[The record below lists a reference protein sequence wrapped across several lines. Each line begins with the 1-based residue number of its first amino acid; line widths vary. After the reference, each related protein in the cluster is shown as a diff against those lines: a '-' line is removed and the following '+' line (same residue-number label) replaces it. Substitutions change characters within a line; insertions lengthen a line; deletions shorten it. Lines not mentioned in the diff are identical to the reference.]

1 MGSMPVKIDSH
12 HHLWNYTPQEYG
24 WISDPMKIIRRDFVP
39 MDLRSALGSAGVSGA
54 VTVQARETLEET
66 TWLLALAKSEPK
78 MRGVVGWVPLIEP
91 RVGDLLEKLAA
102 DPKMKGVRHVLQDD
116 KASVLMEDKRFN
128 AGIDLLPRHNLVY
141 DILIYERHLKM
152 TVPFVDRHPKQV
164 FVLDHIAKPLI
175 KDHAL
180 EPWRTLIRELAKRG
194 NVYCK
199 LSGMVTEADWR
210 TWKPADLKPY
220 IDVVIEAFTPKRLMF
235 GSDWPVML
243 VASSYKQWHDVV
255 AGAIAQL
262 SEAEQERIWSGT
274 ATEAYRL

>member
-1 MGSMPVKIDSH
+1 MPVKIDSH

-66 TWLLALAKSEPK
+66 TWLLTLAKSESK
-78 MRGVVGWVPLIEP
+78 MQGVVGWVPLVEP

-116 KASVLMEDKRFN
+116 KASVLMEDNRFN
-128 AGIDLLPRHNLVY
+128 AGVGLLPRHKLVY

-152 TVPFVDRHPKQV
+152 AIPFVDRHPNQV

-175 KDHAL
+175 KDHVM
-180 EPWRTLIRELAKRG
+180 EPWRTLIRDLARRP

-210 TWKPADLKPY
+210 NWNPADLKPY
-220 IDVVIEAFTPKRLMF
+220 IDVVLEAFRPRRLMF

-243 VASSYKQWHDVV
+243 VASSYKRWHDVV
-255 AGAIAQL
+255 AESIASL
-262 SEAEQERIWSGT
+262 TEAEQERIWSGS
-274 ATEAYRL
+274 ATEAYKL

>member
-1 MGSMPVKIDSH
+1 MPVKIDSH